1 MGGKEEEMGRRKIL
15 DLVVHLVLALHLLVE
30 EGVDIVPPGE
40 LDGGVRG
47 GRSGVGGERGA
58 GGGPGGRALALA
70 GLRVGGVLLLVE
82 HPGASGARGH
92 GRRADLGLGRAAA
105 EAAGRRGGEDFG
117 FWIWIWEWSDTRERE
132 REGELKFS
140 VGVGPKPTRRPRS
153 SNWAARPI
161 MKT

>member
-117 FWIWIWEWSDTRERE
+117 FWIWIWEWSDTRRG
-132 REGELKFS
+132 GELKFS
-140 VGVGPKPTRRPRS
+140 WVGPTQAPPASNRRP
-153 SNWAARPI
+153 
-161 MKT
+161 